1 MNAEEFNL
9 LKQYKKALVK
19 RDKHGHFLI
28 IYFKSEQPGFISS
41 TGGRDME
48 SELHITFLGTL
59 LALVFVLS
67 MGTLL
72 WWMLHVP
79 KAIPLAAAK
88 ARRAIGAIKKI
99 LVPTSGTL
107 YSERGIE
114 LACRLGQEQKAEI
127 YLVNVIEVP
136 RTLPLEA
143 PMPEAEAKAEDVIKR
158 GESIVSLRG
167 LQGKGEVRRGR
178 VAGEEIIRAA
188 KDWEADLIVM
198 GIRSRVTMAQD
209 ILGRDS
215 DLVLRRAPC
224 EVILDKLSG

>member
-1 MNAEEFNL
+1 M
-9 LKQYKKALVK
+9 
-19 RDKHGHFLI
+19 G
-28 IYFKSEQPGFISS
+28 SEIQ
-41 TGGRDME
+41 
-48 SELHITFLGTL
+48 ITFLGAF
-59 LALVFVLS
+59 LAFIFVVS
-67 MGTLL
+67 MGILL
-72 WWMLHVP
+72 WWMFHVP
-79 KAIPLAAAK
+79 RAIPLAAAK
-88 ARRAIGAIKKI
+88 ARRAVGAIKKI

-114 LACRLGQEQKAEI
+114 LACRLGEEQKAEI

-143 PMPEAEAKAEDVIKR
+143 PMPDAETRAEEVIKR
-158 GESIVSLRG
+158 GEEIVTLRG
-167 LQGKGEVRRGR
+167 LPVKGEVKRGR

-198 GIRSRVTMAQD
+198 GIRSEIRMAQE
-209 ILGRDS
+209 ILGRSS

>member
-1 MNAEEFNL
+1 M
-9 LKQYKKALVK
+9 
-19 RDKHGHFLI
+19 G
-28 IYFKSEQPGFISS
+28 SEIQ
-41 TGGRDME
+41 
-48 SELHITFLGTL
+48 ITFLGAF
-59 LALVFVLS
+59 LAFIFVTS
-67 MGTLL
+67 MGILL
-72 WWMLHVP
+72 WWMFHVP
-79 KAIPLAAAK
+79 RAIPLAAAK
-88 ARRAIGAIKKI
+88 ARRAVGAIKKI

-114 LACRLGQEQKAEI
+114 LACRLGEEQKAEI

-143 PMPEAEAKAEDVIKR
+143 PMPDAETRAEEVIKR
-158 GESIVSLRG
+158 GEEIVTLRG
-167 LQGKGEVRRGR
+167 LPVKGEVKRGR

-198 GIRSRVTMAQD
+198 GIRSEIRMAQE
-209 ILGRDS
+209 ILGRSS